1 MNLKRAKATKMAL
14 KDANGDGVKDLVL
27 TFPSDEAT
35 KYGFEG
41 VNTDL
46 WLFGEIDGQKKG
58 GFDLV
63 RIVK

>member
-1 MNLKRAKATKMAL
+1 M
-14 KDANGDGVKDLVL
+14 KDLVL
-27 TFPSDEAT
+27 TFPSDEAA